1 MKKRILLPTSF
12 FFSVL
17 FTVFLFGLMIGIIGL
32 SVWKFSHLDSNRDDD
47 FKPIQQ
53 SPRAEAIVEVAEV
66 LDGDTIR
73 IKLNEELEQKL
84 NPQLKEKL
92 KEERL
97 KNEENRK
104 GIGVRIHGIDAP
116 EDKYYSPQ
124 KSFYAPEAKEFVE
137 DKINNKTIKITWDNH
152 KKGENLGR
160 LLAYVYTQD
169 DKGEYSIFLNKLM
182 LEEGYAWV
190 YSRFKDVASH
200 PQQEVFQNCEAQA
213 KENHKGVWNTE
224 NKIKWGKAQGIIP
237 NEEYN
242 TYVIIGNY
250 FHREWCKEVDREKH
264 SYNKEYKRNREN
276 IAKNKIPCSI
286 CNP

>member
-32 SVWKFSHLDSNRDDD
+32 SVWKFNNSDSNRDDN
-47 FKPIQQ
+47 FKIIQQ
-53 SPRAEAIVEVAEV
+53 APRATAIVEVANV
-66 LDGDTIR
+66 LDGDTIH
-73 IKLNEELEQKL
+73 IKLNEELENKL
-84 NPQLKEKL
+84 NPQLKNDLLNSREYKEKQV
-92 KEERL
+92 
-97 KNEENRK
+97 
-104 GIGVRIHGIDAP
+104 IGVRIHGIDAP
-116 EDKYYSPQ
+116 EDKSYSPQ

-152 KKGENLGR
+152 KKGVNLGR

-169 DKGEYSIFLNKLM
+169 DKGDYSIFLNELM
-182 LEEGYAWV
+182 LKEGYAWV
-190 YSRFKDVASH
+190 YSRFKNVDSH

-213 KENHKGVWNTE
+213 KQNHKGVWNTE
-224 NKIKWGKAQGIIP
+224 NKIKWEKAQGIIP
-237 NEEYN
+237 SEEYN

-250 FHREWCKEVDREKH
+250 FHREWCKEVDKEKH
-264 SYNKEYKRNREN
+264 SYNKEYKRNRDD
-276 IAKNKIPCSI
+276 IAETKTPCSL